1 MGEIIPP
8 VNAGVINKG
17 AESAELHS
25 GLGVKE
31 GDILLDK
38 PRFGSFHGT
47 DLEMILRSK
56 SIDSIIITG
65 IATNIC
71 CETTAREANVR
82 DFRVFF
88 MSDGTGTFGVGDL
101 SAQEIQKATCTTLG
115 FAFAQ
120 VITVNEMID
129 KIKGAMGKT

>member
-1 MGEIIPP
+1 MTDFP
-8 VNAGVINKG
+8 VVLKKMALVNVDMQNCFVQGYPIQVLCEKL
-17 AESAELHS
+17 SH
-25 GLGVKE
+25 
-31 GDILLDK
+31 
-38 PRFGSFHGT
+38 
-47 DLEMILRSK
+47 
-56 SIDSIIITG
+56 
-65 IATNIC
+65 NIC
-71 CETTAREANVR
+71 CETTAREANAR

-129 KIKGAMGKT
+129 KIKSAMGKT